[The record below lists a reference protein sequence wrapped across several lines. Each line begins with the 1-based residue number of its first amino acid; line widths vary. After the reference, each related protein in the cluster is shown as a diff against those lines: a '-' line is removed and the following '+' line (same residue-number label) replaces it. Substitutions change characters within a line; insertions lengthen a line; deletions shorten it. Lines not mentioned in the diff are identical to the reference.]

1 MEQVDN
7 MKEHIGNVSRKM
19 ETLRKKNQN
28 KMLGIKNIVINDLPR
43 FTQDEIENQN
53 RSITHNEIELVIKK
67 RPTNQDPGPDFAV
80 EL

>member
-28 KMLGIKNIVINDLPR
+28 KMLGIKNIVTNDLPR

-67 RPTNQDPGPDFAV
+67 RPTNQGSGPDFAV

>member
-28 KMLGIKNIVINDLPR
+28 KMLGIKNIVTNDLPR

-67 RPTNQDPGPDFAV
+67 RPTNQGPGPDFAV